1 MSYICYL
8 PSGPHTIPHYVTNN
22 LYFLI
27 PSNDLIPFTSC
38 LVHVYSENP
47 CNSANNSGPVV
58 NVYARTSD
66 IVPDPVQ
73 SLSAVA
79 VSDHSLFVTWEPPL
93 NYMRPG
99 LSYSVNIAERTSTF
113 AGHVSTVLDQTYFF
127 MNMNLTPST
136 QYKIDVTAISSVGM
150 SMDTTV
156 NRMTKPSLPH
166 PPDNVQFLIQNNR
179 VTLEWNA
186 QSDATNYTVFWK
198 CNEMDGNITTINTSV
213 LISTSINLGSSY
225 TWCTARVQSANV
237 IGLSDLSAAV
247 STVIP
252 QSVPPPPI
260 CFLADNRGSS
270 VTVSFTIS
278 APFALDELSVNWQL
292 IDTTSTTRVSTDTHG
307 FENNSLTILVE
318 RNTAYTFSLR
328 LCNLQGC
335 GDYCSSIAFTT
346 NTVSFLTSMYFRIRL
361 LRPVHNTTQC
371 VASPCID
378 ACRITT
384 QH

>member
-1 MSYICYL
+1 MPRY
-8 PSGPHTIPHYVTNN
+8 TTNN

-38 LVHVYSENP
+38 LVDVYSENM
-47 CNSANNSGPVV
+47 CNSVTYSGPVV

-73 SLSAVA
+73 SLSAIA

-93 NYMRPG
+93 NYIRPG
-99 LSYSVNIAERTSTF
+99 LNYSVNIAEDTNNAF
-113 AGHVSTVLDQTYFF
+113 AGHASTVVDQTYFF

-136 QYKIDVTAISSVGM
+136 IYKIDVTAVSSVGM
-150 SMDTTV
+150 STDATV

-166 PPDNVQFLIQNNR
+166 PPDNVQFLIENSH

-186 QSDATNYTVFWK
+186 QFNAANYTVFWK
-198 CNEMDGNITTINTSV
+198 CNEMDGIIITTVTSV
-213 LISTSINLGSSY
+213 LIGSSINLGTSY

-237 IGLSDLSAAV
+237 VGLSDLSAAV

-252 QSVPPPPI
+252 QSVPPPPT
-260 CFLADNRGSS
+260 CFLVDNRGSS
-270 VTVSFTIS
+270 VTFSFTVT

-292 IDTTSTTRVSTDTHG
+292 NTTSTTTVSSDTHS
-307 FENNSLTILVE
+307 FENNSLIIRVE

-328 LCNLQGC
+328 MCNLQGC
-335 GDYCSSIAFTT
+335 GDYCSSFAFTT
-346 NTVSFLTSMYFRIRL
+346 NTVSFIVYCCQ
-361 LRPVHNTTQC
+361 N
-371 VASPCID
+371 
-378 ACRITT
+378 
-384 QH
+384 